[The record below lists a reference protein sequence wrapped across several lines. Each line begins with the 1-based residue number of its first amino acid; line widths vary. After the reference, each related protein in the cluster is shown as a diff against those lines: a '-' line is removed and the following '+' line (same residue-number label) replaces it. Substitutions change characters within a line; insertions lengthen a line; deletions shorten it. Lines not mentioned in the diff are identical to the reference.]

1 MENAFQEMRELREAI
16 KRLEWNGEFL
26 KAALIHQLYVEL
38 HNRFNGLPVEDF
50 RKG

>member
-1 MENAFQEMRELREAI
+1 MENAFQEMGELRDAI
-16 KRLEWNGEFL
+16 QRLEWNGEFL

>member
-1 MENAFQEMRELREAI
+1 MENAFQEMGELRDAI
-16 KRLEWNGEFL
+16 QRLEYNDEFL